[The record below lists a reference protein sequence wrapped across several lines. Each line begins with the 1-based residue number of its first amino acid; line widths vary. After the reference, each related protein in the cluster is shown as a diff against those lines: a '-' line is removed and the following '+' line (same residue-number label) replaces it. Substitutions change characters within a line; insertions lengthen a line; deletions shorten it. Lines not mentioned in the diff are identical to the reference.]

1 MRLCR
6 FDDDRVGVVEGDLV
20 RDVTDFVAPRLARSW
35 PAPYEDPLVGSLD
48 ALRDGLAAAARTAPG
63 ASLGSVRLLSPVARP
78 PKLVAAPV
86 NYRKHV
92 DEAVADVGIHY
103 GGEVKGI
110 RTAGLFLKSP
120 TSLAGPSEPLALR
133 FPDRR
138 NDHEVELAVVIGRPA
153 DRVSVDRALDHVAGY
168 CIGLDITVRGPEDRS
183 FRKSPDGYSVLGP
196 WMVTAD
202 EFGSPADVGLRLT
215 VNGRPR
221 QSATTADLLVGVP
234 ELISWAS
241 EWYRLM
247 PGDVIFTG
255 TPEGVGEIR
264 GGDLIEAEVDG
275 VGAMRVHVV

>member
-1 MRLCR
+1 MKICR
-6 FDDDRVGVVEGDLV
+6 FNDDRIGVVEGDLV
-20 RDVTDFVAPRLARSW
+20 HDVTDFAAPHLARSW
-35 PAPYEDPLVGSLD
+35 PVPYEDPLVAGLD
-48 ALRDGLAAAARTAPG
+48 ALREGLAAAARTAAG
-63 ASLGSVRLLSPVARP
+63 APLRSVRLLSPVARP

-92 DEAVADVGIHY
+92 DEAVADAGIHY
-103 GGEVKGI
+103 GSEVKGI

-120 TSLAGPSEPLALR
+120 TSLAGPSQPLALR

-138 NDHEVELAVVIGRPA
+138 NDHEVELAVVIGRAA
-153 DRVSVDRALDHVAGY
+153 DRVSVERALEHVAGY
-168 CIGLDITVRGPEDRS
+168 CVGLDITVRGPEDRS

-202 EFGSPADVGLRLT
+202 EFGSPSDVGLRLT
-215 VNGRPR
+215 VNGQPR

-241 EWYRLM
+241 QWYGLM

-255 TPEGVGEIR
+255 TPEGVGEICS
-264 GGDLIEAEVDG
+264 GDLIDAEVDG
-275 VGAMRVHVV
+275 VGAMRVHVA